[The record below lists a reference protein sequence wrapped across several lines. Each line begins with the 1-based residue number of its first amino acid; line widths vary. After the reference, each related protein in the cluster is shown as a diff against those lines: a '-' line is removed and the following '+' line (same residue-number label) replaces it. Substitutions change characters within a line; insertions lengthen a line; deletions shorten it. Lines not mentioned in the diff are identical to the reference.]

1 MMLTVK
7 IGVSRQIVIPK
18 RLFDQLG
25 LVPGDYL
32 EVTPQGRGLV
42 MIPKTLV
49 DKPLESVQ
57 GREPPARSD
66 QV

>member
-1 MMLTVK
+1 MFTVK

-32 EVTPQGRGLV
+32 EVTLHEGSLV
-42 MIPKTLV
+42 MTPKTLV
-49 DKPLESVQ
+49 DKPLSP
-57 GREPPARSD
+57 RAALD
-66 QV
+66 